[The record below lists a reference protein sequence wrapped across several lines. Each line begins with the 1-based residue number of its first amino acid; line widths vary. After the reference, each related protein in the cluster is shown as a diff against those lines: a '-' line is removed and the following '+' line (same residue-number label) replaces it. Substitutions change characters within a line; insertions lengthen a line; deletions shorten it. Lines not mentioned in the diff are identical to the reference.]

1 MELEIQNKKE
11 NPLLDRTEVHFILH
25 HPNHPSPKREA
36 VREALSKELSVQK
49 DRIVVDH
56 LKSSFGIHDTKG
68 YAKIYSK
75 KEVAKEIEREHL
87 LKRNNLLDKKEKK
100 EEPKEEAKEA
110 AAQEEPKE
118 EKPAEAPEKPKG
130 EE

>member
-25 HPNHPSPKREA
+25 HPNQPSPKREA